1 MGNFFGLF
9 NSRRNFRNIFNI
21 FPICFFYVLLQRIN
35 EGYVNLFPAGGE
47 ENQGQGEED
56 ENGEA
61 DNAADDDFAVKWGWI
76 ANIDA
81 VSETC
86 RCSWDEVW
94 QMTAL
99 EFLNIISYRKD
110 KAAREKEE
118 LEKWRK
124 SH

>member
-1 MGNFFGLF
+1 M
-9 NSRRNFRNIFNI
+9 
-21 FPICFFYVLLQRIN
+21 QRIN

-47 ENQGQGEED
+47 EDKGQGEEE
-56 ENGEA
+56 ENSGA
-61 DNAADDDFAVKWGWI
+61 DNASDDDFAVKWGWI